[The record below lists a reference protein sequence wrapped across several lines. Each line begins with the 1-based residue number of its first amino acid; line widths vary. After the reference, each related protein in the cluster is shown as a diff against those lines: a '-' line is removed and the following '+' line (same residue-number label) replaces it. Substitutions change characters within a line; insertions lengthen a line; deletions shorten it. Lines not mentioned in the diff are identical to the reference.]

1 MDIKF
6 VAPRYKTA
14 RPRRHKGIIVMS
26 YGLGNL
32 IRKSYNKPCKNPLT
46 KVAERGIFALTVS

>member
-46 KVAERGIFALTVS
+46 KV